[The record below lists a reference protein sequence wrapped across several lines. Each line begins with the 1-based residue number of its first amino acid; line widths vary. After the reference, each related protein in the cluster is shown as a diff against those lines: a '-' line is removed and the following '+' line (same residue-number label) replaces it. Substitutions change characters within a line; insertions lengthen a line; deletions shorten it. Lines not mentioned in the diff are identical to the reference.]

1 MTWPFFATIT
11 VTAYVHMLATTILA
25 IMCRLNF
32 GKGLAHYCEFLHSY
46 SHILA
51 SLTSSP
57 YTVRVTDALD
67 GVDFTPV
74 YFTKGF
80 ENEKDPEKGGLAN
93 EDNKS
98 QGINGSGGPPL
109 ISILRLPITAA
120 TVTQKKP
127 PRGVSIYSDR
137 GVSPIMIS
145 SSPPL
150 VSDLGGAPSAEVQAR
165 SKAASSTSKTQRLSK
180 APKKSES
187 MKNAGN
193 VVNEPVPA
201 LPVPTFASPTTE
213 PAPVPS
219 PTLDAAAVGSAQI
232 SAPPPAVIRPAAPR
246 IQTSSG
252 MEYSASVN
260 SSPTSTISGRYSP
273 LNTSMSSQALPART
287 GVRGQGLPANPRT
300 RSAAKG
306 I

>member
-1 MTWPFFATIT
+1 
-11 VTAYVHMLATTILA
+11 
-25 IMCRLNF
+25 MCRLNF

-80 ENEKDPEKGGLAN
+80 ENEKDPEKGDLAN

-120 TVTQKKP
+120 TATRKKP

-187 MKNAGN
+187 MKNAGSA
-193 VVNEPVPA
+193 VNEPAPA
-201 LPVPTFASPTTE
+201 LPVPTFASP
-213 PAPVPS
+213 AHVPS
-219 PTLDAAAVGSAQI
+219 PTFDAAVVGFAQI

-246 IQTSSG
+246 IQTSG
-252 MEYSASVN
+252 GKEYSASVN